1 MERGILTAKK
11 KRCYD
16 SYNQGP
22 LLSSLL
28 LQICTSRNSTIA
40 VFLCCLHMYIC
51 LQGRVWMVKSSV
63 SAKRNARK
71 KKDTLL
77 MTLLFLTCRYF
88 SVLQKL
94 GEITWHFGIFV
105 WSDFQVSC
113 GQLRCYKGVQGL
125 QVDWTCSALQNS
137 IAKPRWMDIT
147 GSSVR
152 VMSAAMLCQE
162 SDWILAHALVWLRS
176 SVNLASEFPI
186 LILMLL
192 LFYNMPTFYR

>member
-1 MERGILTAKK
+1 MEWGILTAK

-51 LQGRVWMVKSSV
+51 LQGRIWMVKSSV
-63 SAKRNARK
+63 SAKKK

-77 MTLLFLTCRYF
+77 ITLLFLTCCYF
-88 SVLQKL
+88 SVIQKL
-94 GEITWHFGIFV
+94 GEITWRFGMFF
-105 WSDFQVSC
+105 WSDFPVSC
-113 GQLRCYKGVQGL
+113 GQLRCYKGVQCL
-125 QVDWTCSALQNS
+125 PVDWTCSALQNS
-137 IAKPRWMDIT
+137 IAKPRWMDVT
-147 GSSVR
+147 VSSVT

-176 SVNLASEFPI
+176 SLNLASEFPI
-186 LILMLL
+186 LILMFL
-192 LFYNMPTFYR
+192 LFYNMSTFYR